1 MNKTETQ
8 KRIDT
13 AKENLASENI
23 EQFPSVFQMARN
35 LAKQAWLSGKGAV
48 VGQGF
53 LTTAEKAHSRLTI
66 CESCEFYRDSR
77 CLKCGCFMDKKVH
90 LEAATCPVDKWG
102 ENTGIK
108 SVAQIPTPNF
118 DLSKFPENERIELEN
133 LAKQAVSDGTGTPI
147 NPKVFSYKDIQY
159 KAYRDDHGTIH
170 IGLYIPKLSIVDPM
184 TENEKRIFY
193 MLVNKARALKE
204 PFVYNNRQFFIEEM
218 GNDNFK
224 IRSKRL
230 DGVMEP

>member
-8 KRIDT
+8 KRIDN
-13 AKENLASENI
+13 AKEDLAAENI

-35 LAKQAWLSGKGAV
+35 LAKQTWLSGKGV
-48 VGQGF
+48 IVGQGF
-53 LTTAEKAHSRLTI
+53 LTMAEKAHSRLTI

-90 LEAATCPVDKWG
+90 LEAATCPMDKWG

-133 LAKQAVSDGTGTPI
+133 LAKEAVSDGTATAI

-159 KAYRDDHGTIH
+159 KAYKDNYGVLN
-170 IGLYIPKLSIVDPM
+170 IGSYIPKLTIVSQM
-184 TENEKRIFY
+184 TEDEKRNFY
-193 MLVNKARALKE
+193 ILVHKARDSKE
-204 PFVYNNRQFFIEEM
+204 PFVFKDKQFFIENLPN
-218 GNDNFK
+218 GNFVIK
-224 IRSKRL
+224 SIRLK
-230 DGVMEP
+230 GTMET